1 MTDKTTKIVSLLP
14 GDTASFSK
22 TVTEADIVLFAGL
35 TGDMNPVHIDEVAAR
50 KSIFKGRVAHGM
62 LSASLISTVLGTKL
76 PGPGT
81 IYLSQSLNFRRPVR
95 VGDTITASV
104 TVTAVDEELPT
115 CTLNT
120 TVVNQDGKVIVE
132 GEARVQVPV

>member
-1 MTDKTTKIVSLLP
+1 MTAKTKQLLTVFP
-14 GDTASFSK
+14 CDTASFAK
-22 TVTEADIVLFAGL
+22 TITAADIVLFAGV
-35 TGDMNPVHIDEVAAR
+35 TGDTNPVHLDEVAAR
-50 KSIFKGRVAHGM
+50 ASIFKGRVAHGM

-95 VGDTITASV
+95 IGDTITATV

-115 CTLNT
+115 CTLET

-132 GEARVQVPV
+132 GEARVQVPT